1 MCVPA
6 EFAYFKQSWFKRTA
20 SNARL
25 NTGAELGAICR
36 IVEKLFGNDESVLIC
51 LFGSMGGTFPWVPR
65 TVSF

>member
-36 IVEKLFGNDESVLIC
+36 IVENVLGMMKA
-51 LFGSMGGTFPWVPR
+51 F
-65 TVSF
+65 